1 MKTELN
7 SMKFRKKPVV
17 IDAMQWTGENLLQ
30 VIRFTGLNPSAS
42 HFKWDEYAELVR
54 NDGLKIFTLEGKMS
68 AGVGDWII
76 KGVKGEFYPCKED
89 IFNMTYEL
97 AKPVQPCD
105 TNAEIARIREQW
117 EAERNF
123 GRIADESRLEIQR
136 SAMTRIAELEATIA
150 QTVAVE
156 REACAVTCENIYND
170 PEGNDG
176 YDCYYTRPYIECAAD
191 IRARG
196 QS

>member
-1 MKTELN
+1 MLTKLN
-7 SMKFRKKPVV
+7 SMKFRKKPLV
-17 IDAMQWTGENLLQ
+17 IDAMQWTGENLLE

-97 AKPVQPCD
+97 AKPVQV
-105 TNAEIARIREQW
+105 IAAYQS
-117 EAERNF
+117 
-123 GRIADESRLEIQR
+123 ESKPSDML
-136 SAMTRIAELEATIA
+136 S
-150 QTVAVE
+150 VE
-156 REACAVTCENIYND
+156 DYENID
-170 PEGNDG
+170 PIWHWM
-176 YDCYYTRPYIECAAD
+176 YRPLYAALGTAGD
-191 IRARG
+191 K
-196 QS
+196 S